1 MLIKL
6 LNPFDHG
13 GVRYESLEVPD
24 YLQVGHRRAY
34 AKHKDLE
41 AEEAGVAL
49 CAALCEIPEAAFDRV
64 SLKDFERITNAVR
77 DLFAGDTGKKSTS
90 RPKNGT
96 SRGS

>member
-1 MLIKL
+1 MIIKL
-6 LNPFDHG
+6 INPFDHD
-13 GVRYESLEVPD
+13 GVRYESVEVPD

-34 AKHKDLE
+34 TKQKDLE

-49 CAALCEIPEAAFDRV
+49 CAALCEIPEAAFDRI

-77 DLFAGDTGKKSTS
+77 DLFSEETGKKPAS
-90 RPKNGT
+90 RPKSGT